1 MSNTLDTNTN
11 LSAEEKRHLLAKLL
25 AEKAS
30 RQPVERPLS
39 QGQRSLWFMYQ
50 LDPKSSAYNVM
61 YAAHIRRDADH
72 TALEKAFQQL
82 VSRHPVLR
90 TTYSMKGGVPAQVIH
105 PEGKFDLQRV
115 DAQSWDWNELQD
127 KIQQSAD
134 VPFDLAQGPVI
145 RAEIFERAEGNNV
158 LLMTAAHIALD
169 FWAFDLLFDE
179 LDLLYRE
186 EVTGQPANLEPV
198 KVDYTGFV
206 KWQEK
211 MLAGDEGERLW
222 DYWRQQLEGNLPS
235 LDLPTDRPRPP
246 VQSFRGSSYQF
257 RLDDE
262 LSRRL
267 IDLSKAEG
275 TTLFAML
282 LASFQILLHRYSGQQ
297 DILVGSPTAGRSRAE
312 FEDILGYFLNPIVL
326 RAEISPETS
335 FQNFLA
341 KTKEAVIGGVSHQDF
356 PFPMLVER
364 LSPPR
369 DASRSPVF
377 QVAFGWD
384 KPRRLTDEPSDPSS
398 SSGSQPADPGTLGL
412 EPFALGQQGSAF
424 DLMLMMLNIGDTVSA
439 ALQYNCDLFDESTV
453 ARMVDHFKTLLESIA
468 ADPSQPIADL
478 ATLGQ
483 SEQRM
488 ILEDWNSTA
497 SEYSRASCLH
507 ELFEAQAQRQPDS
520 VAVDSNGKSLTYRQL
535 DERSNQLAAH
545 LISLGVKADTLV
557 GLYVNR
563 SADMLMG
570 MLGILKAGGAYVPL
584 SPGTPG
590 DRLAYM
596 LEESSAP
603 VVLTEEHLAGDL
615 PRLDATIVRLDS
627 DWDTIAKNET
637 ASVGRRSKPEDLAYV
652 IFTSGST
659 GKPKGVQIE
668 HRTVVNFLES
678 MAREPGMTGDDVLL
692 AVTTMT
698 FDISVLELFLPL
710 SVGAKV
716 VIVTRDVPADGIKLA
731 EALSTSGATIMQ
743 ATPATWRLLVEGNW
757 AGDKNLK
764 VLCGGEALPRDLAND
779 LVPRC
784 ASLWNMYGPTETTI
798 WSAVEPI
805 EAGEGLI
812 SIGRPIANT
821 QIYVL
826 DQRMRPAPIGV
837 TGDLYIGGDGLAR
850 GYLNRPELTA
860 EKFIKDSIRLE
871 SGARIYKTGDLAR
884 FRADGKIDFLG
895 RSDFQVKVRGYRI
908 ELGEIEAILHEHPAI
923 KQAVVMARQMGPHDD
938 DKQLIGYVISD
949 AEVKPNVTELREFLR
964 ESLPDYMLPA
974 SFVWMDEFPLNPAG
988 KVDRKA
994 LPEPDSSRPELRN
1007 EYIEPRNEIE
1017 EGLAEI
1023 WASILGV
1030 DQVGMN
1036 DNFFELGGASIQSLE
1051 IASLAKAELG
1061 LDISPAMLF
1070 QHPTIG
1076 ELATAAP
1083 KVESTNADT
1092 ETNSFDV
1099 AVEAEVTEPA
1109 TTGEPASLVETTWK
1123 ERNFHT
1129 LIESIGTY
1137 FPPKIMSSKEVLN
1150 GCKKKIWFP
1159 LEKMTGIKNRHVA
1172 GEEEFSF
1179 DLARKAVEEC
1189 LAYSKYGVDD
1199 IDLLMCCNIVRT
1211 DSYFEISV
1219 EPNSS
1224 MRLKRHFGFKN
1235 AVAYDVT
1242 NACTGMFTCIMIA
1255 EAYLATGEARRA
1267 MIVSGEFITDIM
1279 RTAQKEISEF
1289 MDSRLACLT
1298 VGDAGAA
1305 TIIEATDD
1313 MEKGFHE
1320 LDMYTLGKYSDMCIG
1335 RLTDQPHGG
1344 AIMHVPNPMEHTSVA
1359 VKHSV
1364 AHAKYTMDRTE
1375 WEPERMD
1382 HLIMHQTSDRSIRD
1396 GKRAINKVYKK
1407 KICNDDNTINN
1418 LAERANTATTTHFVA
1433 MWDHILNGRIKSDEN
1448 IVFGITGSGQSIGSG
1463 IYTLDDLPDRLRAYK
1478 ERNQVPAKIKDSG
1491 APRPEP
1497 PRPSRRVEMS
1507 SVATFTPT
1515 TDEESE
1521 TIPMTVA
1528 AAEKCLD
1535 ESGYDRNDIE
1545 LLVFAG
1551 LYRTGAICEPAI
1563 ATMITGGLKMNDDV
1577 QSQTDKKTLAFDVY
1591 NGSLAFLNACQIASQ
1606 LVQAGRFRNA
1616 MVVASEVE
1624 QNSESFPERMIG
1636 LHVGASAVI
1645 FDHGNDPNVGFGK
1658 FEFAYH
1664 PEHFDARIGR
1674 GNYVDGKPCLSLDLD
1689 PKLHQHYLS
1698 CIGEPVEKLLKRE
1711 GLDISQ
1717 INLVLPPQF
1726 SSEFNHKLADMLGIA
1741 KEKVVDLK
1749 ASPEDDLF
1757 SSALPF
1763 SIDHAKHQGLCK
1775 AGDIGLIIN
1784 VGAGLQVGCATY
1796 YF

>member
-1 MSNTLDTNTN
+1 MSNTLDTASN
-11 LSAEEKRHLLAKLL
+11 LSAEKKRQLLAKLL
-25 AEKAS
+25 AEKEARKPS
-30 RQPVERPLS
+30 ESPLS

-50 LDPKSSAYNVM
+50 LDPSSSAYNVM
-61 YAAHIRRDADH
+61 YAAHIRGDADQQ
-72 TALEKAFQQL
+72 ALERAFQQL
-82 VSRHPVLR
+82 VDRHAVLR
-90 TTYSMKGGVPAQVIH
+90 TTYTMKDGVPTQVIR
-105 PEGKFDLQRV
+105 PDSKFELQRV
-115 DAQSWDWNELQD
+115 DARAWEWNELQE

-134 VPFDLAQGPVI
+134 VPFDLEAGPVM
-145 RAEIFERAEGNNV
+145 RVELFERAEGNNV

-186 EVTGQPANLEPV
+186 EVTGQPANLNPV
-198 KVDYTGFV
+198 GVNYTDFV

-211 MLAGDEGERLW
+211 MLDGDEGERLW
-222 DYWRQQLEGNLPS
+222 DYWRKQLEGNLPS

-246 VQSFRGSSYQF
+246 VQSFRGKSYHF
-257 RLDDE
+257 RLDDG

-267 IDLSKAEG
+267 IDLAKAEG
-275 TTLFAML
+275 TTLFATA
-282 LASFQILLHRYSGQQ
+282 LASFQVLLHRYSGQK

-312 FEDILGYFLNPIVL
+312 FENILGYFLNPIVL
-326 RAEISPETS
+326 RAKVSPENS
-335 FQNFLA
+335 FREFLA
-341 KTKEAVIGGVSHQDF
+341 QVKKTVIGGVSHQDF

-384 KPRRLTDEPSDPSS
+384 KPRRLTDEPAGD
-398 SSGSQPADPGTLGL
+398 SGGQPADPGTLAL
-412 EPFALGQQGSAF
+412 EPFALGQQGAAF

-468 ADPSQPIADL
+468 ADPSQAIADL
-478 ATLGQ
+478 PILGQ
-483 SEQRM
+483 AEQRM
-488 ILEDWNSTA
+488 ILEEWNSTA
-497 SEYSRASCLH
+497 TEYSRTKCLH
-507 ELFEAQAQRQPDS
+507 ELFEAQVQKAPDAI
-520 VAVDSNGKSLTYRQL
+520 AVESAGTALTYRQL
-535 DERSNQLAAH
+535 DERADQLAAH
-545 LISLGVKADTLV
+545 LVSLGVAADTLV
-557 GLYVNR
+557 GLYVDR

-584 SPGTPG
+584 SPGTPA
-590 DRLAYM
+590 DRLSYM
-596 LEESSAP
+596 LEESNAP
-603 VVLTEEHLAGDL
+603 VVLTEENLAGDL
-615 PRLDATIVRLDS
+615 PNIDATIVRIDA
-627 DWDTIAKNET
+627 DWETIAKSEPVK
-637 ASVGRRSKPEDLAYV
+637 VGRRSAPDNLAYV

-678 MAREPGMTGDDVLL
+678 MAREPGTTSDDVLL

-710 SVGAKV
+710 AVGAKV
-716 VIVTRDVPADGIKLA
+716 VIVSREVPADGVKLA
-731 EALSTSGATIMQ
+731 EALSSSGATIMQ
-743 ATPATWRLLVEGNW
+743 ATPATWRLLVEGDW
-757 AGDKNLK
+757 AGDNNLK
-764 VLCGGEALPRDLAND
+764 VLCGGEALPRDLANE

-805 EAGEGLI
+805 EVGEGLI

-826 DQRMRPAPIGV
+826 DQRMRPVPIGV

-860 EKFIKDSIRLE
+860 EKFIDDPIRLE

-884 FRADGKIDFLG
+884 FRPGGKIDFLG

-908 ELGEIEAILHEHPAI
+908 ELGEIEAVLHQHPAI
-923 KQAVVMARQMGPHDD
+923 KQAVVMARQMGPHED

-994 LPEPDSSRPELRN
+994 LPEPDTSRPELRS
-1007 EYIEPRNEIE
+1007 EYIGPRNETE
-1017 EGLAEI
+1017 EALAEI
-1023 WASILGV
+1023 WCSILGL
-1030 DQVGMN
+1030 DKVGMN

-1051 IASLAKAELG
+1051 IASLAKAEIG

-1076 ELATAAP
+1076 ELAAAAP
-1083 KVESTNADT
+1083 RVEPAAEVA
-1092 ETNSFDV
+1092 ETFDV
-1099 AVEAEVTEPA
+1099 TEQAESKAA
-1109 TTGEPASLVETTWK
+1109 TDAEPASLVETTWK

-1137 FPPKIMSSKEVLN
+1137 FPPKILSSKEVLN

-1172 GEEEFSF
+1172 GEEEFSI
-1179 DLARKAVEEC
+1179 DLARKAVDEC

-1211 DSYFEISV
+1211 DKFFEISV

-1224 MRLKRHFGFKN
+1224 MRLKQHFGFKH

-1255 EAYLATGEARRA
+1255 EAYLASCEARRA
-1267 MIVSGEFITDIM
+1267 MVVSGEFISDIM

-1289 MDSRLACLT
+1289 MDARLACLT

-1305 TIIEATDD
+1305 VIVEKTDD
-1313 MEKGFHE
+1313 LEKGFHE
-1320 LDMYTLGKYSDMCIG
+1320 LDMYSLGKYSDMCIG

-1375 WEPERMD
+1375 WEPEKMD
-1382 HLIMHQTSDRSIRD
+1382 HLIMHQTSDRSLRD
-1396 GKRAINKVYKK
+1396 GKRAINKAYKK
-1407 KICNDDNTINN
+1407 KICNDENTINN
-1418 LAERANTATTTHFVA
+1418 LAERGNTATTTHFVA

-1463 IYTLDDLPDRLRAYK
+1463 IYTLDDLPDRLRDYK
-1478 ERNQVPAKIKDSG
+1478 EQGVIRGKIENTG
-1491 APRPEP
+1491 QPRPEP
-1497 PRPSRRVEMS
+1497 PRPSRRVQMR
-1507 SVATFTPT
+1507 SVATYTPSP
-1515 TDEESE
+1515 TDSHD
-1521 TIPMTVA
+1521 TNAMTVA
-1528 AAEKCLD
+1528 ADEKCLA

-1545 LLVFAG
+1545 LFMFSG
-1551 LYRTGAICEPAI
+1551 LTRTGAISEPAI
-1563 ATMITGGLKMNDDV
+1563 ATMIAGDLKMNDDV

-1591 NGSLAFLNACQIASQ
+1591 NGSLAFLNACQIATQ
-1606 LVQAGRFRNA
+1606 MVQAGRFRNA

-1624 QNSESFPERMIG
+1624 QNRDTTPEVQLG
-1636 LHVGASAVI
+1636 LHVGASAAI
-1645 FDHGNDPNVGFGK
+1645 FDHGGDPDAGFGK
-1658 FEFAYH
+1658 FEFAYY
-1664 PEHFDARIGR
+1664 PEYFNARFAQGS
-1674 GNYVDGKPCLSLDLD
+1674 YVDGKACLQLDLA
-1689 PKLHQHYLS
+1689 PNLHELYLS
-1698 CIGEPVEKLLKRE
+1698 CVKEPVEKLLKRE
-1711 GLDISQ
+1711 RLDTSQ
-1717 INLVLPPQF
+1717 IDLLLPPQF
-1726 SSEFNHKLADMLGIA
+1726 STDFNLKLADLLGLPA
-1741 KEKVVDLK
+1741 DKVIDLK
-1749 ASPEDDLF
+1749 ATPDDDLF
-1757 SSALPF
+1757 SSALPY
-1763 SIDHAKHQGLCK
+1763 SMQHAQQSGLCK
-1775 AGDIGLIIN
+1775 SGNIGLIIN

>member
-1 MSNTLDTNTN
+1 MSNTLDSASN
-11 LSAEEKRHLLAKLL
+11 LSAEQKRQLLAKLL
-25 AEKAS
+25 AEKAA
-30 RQPVERPLS
+30 QKPVESPLS

-50 LDPKSSAYNVM
+50 LDPNSSAYNVM
-61 YAAHIRRDADH
+61 YAAHIRRDADQQ
-72 TALEKAFQQL
+72 ALTRAFQRL
-82 VSRHPVLR
+82 VDRHAVLR
-90 TTYSMKGGVPAQVIH
+90 TTYTMKGGVPTQVIH
-105 PEGKFDLQRV
+105 PQSTFELQKV
-115 DAQSWDWNELQD
+115 DARDWDWNELQD
-127 KIQQSAD
+127 RIQQSAD
-134 VPFDLAQGPVI
+134 VPFDLEQGPVM
-145 RAEIFERAEGNNV
+145 RVELFEREEGNNV

-186 EVTGQPANLEPV
+186 EVTGEKAELELV
-198 KVDYTGFV
+198 KVDYTDFV

-222 DYWRQQLEGNLPS
+222 NYWQKRLEGNLPS

-246 VQSFRGSSYQF
+246 VQSFRGKSYHF

-262 LSRRL
+262 LSKRL

-275 TTLFAML
+275 TTLFATL
-282 LASFQILLHRYSGQQ
+282 LASFQVLLHRYSGQQ

-312 FEDILGYFLNPIVL
+312 FENILGYFLNPIVL
-326 RAEISPETS
+326 RAKITPESS
-335 FQNFLA
+335 FRDFLA
-341 KTKEAVIGGVSHQDF
+341 QVKETVIGGVSHQDF

-384 KPRRLTDEPSDPSS
+384 KPRRLTDKPAGD
-398 SSGSQPADPGTLGL
+398 GGRQPADPGTLAL
-412 EPFALGQQGSAF
+412 QPFALGQQGAAF

-453 ARMVDHFKTLLESIA
+453 ARMVDHFKILLESIA
-468 ADPSQPIADL
+468 ADPAQPVAELPILSQA
-478 ATLGQ
+478 
-483 SEQRM
+483 EQRM
-488 ILEDWNSTA
+488 ILEEWNSTA
-497 SEYSRASCLH
+497 ADYSRTKCLH
-507 ELFEAQAQRQPDS
+507 ELFETHVQRTPGAT
-520 VAVDSNGKSLTYRQL
+520 AVESAGTALTYQQL
-535 DERSNQLAAH
+535 DQRASQLAAH
-545 LISLGVKADTLV
+545 LVSLGVEADTLV
-557 GLYVNR
+557 GLYVDR
-563 SADMLMG
+563 SANMLIG

-584 SPGTPG
+584 SPGTPA

-603 VVLTEEHLAGDL
+603 VVLTEQELAGEL
-615 PRLDATIVRLDS
+615 PKLDAAVVRIDG
-627 DWDTIAKNET
+627 DWEAIAKNDP
-637 ASVGRRSKPEDLAYV
+637 AGVGHRSAPENLAYV

-678 MAREPGMTGDDVLL
+678 MAREPGMNSDDVLL

-716 VIVTRDVPADGIKLA
+716 VIVTRDVPADGVKLA
-731 EALSTSGATIMQ
+731 EALSSSGATIMQ

-757 AGDKNLK
+757 AGDKDLK
-764 VLCGGEALPRDLAND
+764 VLCGGEALPRDLANE

-805 EAGEGLI
+805 QVGEGLI

-826 DQRMRPAPIGV
+826 DRRMRPVPVGV

-860 EKFIKDSIRLE
+860 EKFIEDPIRLE

-884 FRADGKIDFLG
+884 FRPDGKIDFLG

-908 ELGEIEAILHEHPAI
+908 ELGEIEAVLHGHPAI
-923 KQAVVMARQMGPHDD
+923 KQAVVMARQMGPHED
-938 DKQLIGYVISD
+938 DKQLIGYVIPD
-949 AEVKPNVTELREFLR
+949 AETKPNVTELREFLR

-974 SFVWMDEFPLNPAG
+974 SFVWMDQFPLNPAG

-994 LPEPDSSRPELRN
+994 LPEPDTSRPELRS
-1007 EYIEPRNEIE
+1007 EYIAPRNETE
-1017 EGLAEI
+1017 EALAEI
-1023 WASILGV
+1023 WSSILGL

-1051 IASLAKAELG
+1051 IASLAKAEIG

-1076 ELATAAP
+1076 ELAAAAP
-1083 KVESTNADT
+1083 RVEPAEAAEDSQ
-1092 ETNSFDV
+1092 SFDV
-1099 AVEAEVTEPA
+1099 AQESEATA
-1109 TTGEPASLVETTWK
+1109 AEPASLVETTWK

-1137 FPPKIMSSKEVLN
+1137 FPPKVLSSKEVLN

-1172 GEEEFSF
+1172 GEEEFSI
-1179 DLARKAVEEC
+1179 DLARKAVAEC

-1211 DSYFEISV
+1211 DKYFEISV

-1224 MRLKRHFGFKN
+1224 MRLKQHFGFKN

-1255 EAYLATGEARRA
+1255 EAYLANCEARRA

-1305 TIIEATDD
+1305 VIVEKTDD
-1313 MEKGFHE
+1313 LEKGFHE
-1320 LDMYTLGKYSDMCIG
+1320 LDMYSLGKYSDMCIG

-1364 AHAKYTMDRTE
+1364 AHAKYTMDRTQ

-1382 HLIMHQTSDRSIRD
+1382 HLVMHQTSDRSLRD
-1396 GKRAINKVYKK
+1396 GKRAINKAYKK

-1418 LAERANTATTTHFVA
+1418 LAERGNTATTTHFVA
-1433 MWDHILNGRIKSDEN
+1433 MWDHILNGRIQSN
-1448 IVFGITGSGQSIGSG
+1448 QNLVFGITGSGQSIGSG

-1478 ERNQVPAKIKDSG
+1478 EQGVTPEKIEHSG
-1491 APRPEP
+1491 EPRPEP
-1497 PRPSRRVEMS
+1497 PRPGRRVQMR
-1507 SVATFTPT
+1507 SVATFTPSAS
-1515 TDEESE
+1515 DLPE
-1521 TIPMTVA
+1521 TIPMTA
-1528 AAEKCLD
+1528 EAAERCLAA
-1535 ESGYDRNDIE
+1535 SGYDRNDIE
-1545 LLVFAG
+1545 LFMFSG
-1551 LYRTGAICEPAI
+1551 LTRTGAVCEPAL
-1563 ATMITGGLKMNDDV
+1563 ATMITGALEMNDDV

-1591 NGSLAFLNACQIASQ
+1591 NGSLAFLNACQVGTQ
-1606 LVQAGRFRNA
+1606 MVQAGRFRNA

-1624 QNSESFPERMIG
+1624 QNRDTMPEVTLG
-1636 LHVGASAVI
+1636 LHVGASAAI
-1645 FDHGNDPNVGFGK
+1645 LAHGDDPDAGFGK
-1658 FEFAYH
+1658 FEFAYY
-1664 PEHFDARIGR
+1664 PEHFEARFAH
-1674 GNYVDGKPCLSLDLD
+1674 GNYVDGKACLQLELD
-1689 PKLHQHYLS
+1689 PNLHELYLR
-1698 CIGEPVEKLLKRE
+1698 CVKEPVDKLLKRE
-1711 GLDISQ
+1711 RLDISQ
-1717 INLVLPPQF
+1717 IDLLLPPQF
-1726 SSEFNHKLADMLGIA
+1726 STEFNLKLAGLLGIA
-1741 KEKVVDLK
+1741 QEKVVDLK
-1749 ASPEDDLF
+1749 ATPDDDLF
-1757 SSALPF
+1757 GSALPY
-1763 SIDHAKHQGLCK
+1763 SMQHAQENGLCK
-1775 AGDIGLIIN
+1775 PGNIGLIVN
-1784 VGAGLQVGCATY
+1784 VGSGLQVGCATY